1 MLNFCLSKEFHL
13 NSGYLAFY
21 KVVLLNALTK
31 YQEDTPDLV
40 SHRSGDGNS
49 FCSMLYSCEEFSLLS
64 EAKERCNRAFSHE
77 YKAAAHLG
85 WGKHAGNSY
94 RMLLKNTDKFCL

>member
-1 MLNFCLSKEFHL
+1 MLDFFLSKEFCL

-31 YQEDTPDLV
+31 YQEDTSDLV
-40 SHRSGDGNS
+40 SHRCGDGNS

-64 EAKERCNRAFSHE
+64 EARKRCNCAFSDEH
-77 YKAAAHLG
+77 KAAAHLG
-85 WGKHAGNSY
+85 WGN
-94 RMLLKNTDKFCL
+94 MLETPTECC